1 MKRKKVLQFIHG
13 FSMGG
18 AEKLVSEYC
27 LKMNK
32 EKYDVSVLCF
42 HRYNTP
48 YEKILEEA
56 GIHVVYASD
65 HIKNYEKIAF
75 QYPGRLLMLA
85 KRWLFLRR
93 YLRNLKPD
101 VLHLH
106 MALSVYVLFAN
117 LGKNIKM
124 LRTVHN
130 EPKKRW
136 DNSFGRK
143 IDFYATKKLIKK
155 HQLQFITLHDEM
167 RKEVNELFGV
177 ENSLVLNNGIDFSV
191 FENVRSKEIVREQ
204 EGIPQD
210 AYVIGHVGRF
220 NKQKNHKL
228 LVEIFAEIY
237 KKNPKAFLLMI
248 GNGSLQKETE
258 ARLKDLGIEGRYK
271 ILSNR
276 MDIPDLM
283 NAMDKFVFPSNY
295 EGLGIVLIEAQK
307 IGLEC
312 VISNVVPDAAVVTNL
327 VKKVDLNAPLET
339 WVETIES
346 FHVEEVESRGIEEW
360 DMNQVV
366 LRLEEYYAFWR

>member
-1 MKRKKVLQFIHG
+1 MERKKVLQFIHG

-56 GIHVVYASD
+56 GINVIYASD

-75 QYPGRLLMLA
+75 QYPGRILMLA
-85 KRWLFLRR
+85 KRWLFLRK
-93 YLRNLKPD
+93 YLREAKPD
-101 VLHLH
+101 VIHLH
-106 MALSVYVLFAN
+106 MALSIYILFAN
-117 LGKNIKM
+117 LSKDIKM

-130 EPKKRW
+130 DPKKRW
-136 DNSFGRK
+136 DNSIGRR
-143 IDFYATKKLIKK
+143 IDFWATKKLVKK
-155 HQLQFITLHDEM
+155 HQLQFITLHEEM
-167 RKEVNELFGV
+167 RKAVNELFGV
-177 ENSLVLNNGIDFSV
+177 NNSLVLKNGIDFSV
-191 FENVRSKEIVREQ
+191 FEKALPKDVVRKR
-204 EGIPQD
+204 EGIPAD

-228 LVEIFAEIY
+228 LVETFAEIH
-237 KKNPKAFLLMI
+237 KKNDKAFLLMI
-248 GNGSLQKETE
+248 GNGSLQQETE
-258 ARLKDLGIEGRYK
+258 ERLKELGLQDRYM
-271 ILSNR
+271 ILSKR
-276 MDIPDLM
+276 TDIPDLM

-312 VISNVVPDAAVVTNL
+312 VISHVVPDAAIVSNL
-327 VKKVDLNAPLET
+327 VKKVDLKASAAEWAEEVLN
-339 WVETIES
+339 
-346 FHVEEVESRGIEEW
+346 FHVKDTEYLGIEEW
-360 DMNQVV
+360 DMKQVV
-366 LRLEEYYAFWR
+366 LRLEEYYA

>member
-1 MKRKKVLQFIHG
+1 MERKKVLQFIHG

-27 LKMNK
+27 LKLNK
-32 EKYDVSVLCF
+32 EKYEVSVLCF

-48 YEKILEEA
+48 YEQILKDS
-56 GIHVVYASD
+56 GIKVVYASD
-65 HIKNYEKIAF
+65 HIKNYDKIAF
-75 QYPGRLLMLA
+75 QYPGRILMLT
-85 KRWLFLRR
+85 KRWFFLRK
-93 YLRNLKPD
+93 YLREAKPD

-106 MALSVYVLFAN
+106 MALSIYALAAN
-117 LGKNIKM
+117 LSKDIKM

-136 DNSFGRK
+136 DNSLGRR
-143 IDFYATKKLIKK
+143 IDFWATKQLVKK
-155 HQLQFITLHDEM
+155 HRLQFITLHDEM

-177 ENSLVLNNGIDFSV
+177 DNSLVLNNGIDFSV
-191 FENVRSKEIVREQ
+191 FESACPKEAVRER
-204 EGIPQD
+204 EGIARD

-228 LVEIFAEIY
+228 LVEVFAEIY

-258 ARLKDLGIEGRYK
+258 NRLKELGLEGKYK

-276 MDIPDLM
+276 TDIPDLM
-283 NAMDKFVFPSNY
+283 NTMDKFIFPSNY

-312 VISNVVPDAAVVTNL
+312 IISHVVPKAATVSNL
-327 VKKVDLNAPLET
+327 VKRIDLNASAAE
-339 WVETIES
+339 WAEEIEN
-346 FHVEEVESRGIEEW
+346 FHVKEVEYFGIDEW
-360 DMNQVV
+360 DMKRVV
-366 LRLEEYYAFWR
+366 LRLEEYYA

>member
-1 MKRKKVLQFIHG
+1 MQRKKVLQFIHG

-48 YEKILEEA
+48 HEKILEEA

-312 VISNVVPDAAVVTNL
+312 VISHVVPDAAVVTNL

-346 FHVEEVESRGIEEW
+346 FHVEEVEPRGIEEW

-366 LRLEEYYAFWR
+366 LRLEEYYA